1 MGGDEAMRV
10 EPPGWISDLIKEST
24 PLPQPFLQVRTQKT
38 PSVNQKEPSPD
49 TEADV
54 TLILD
59 F

>member
-1 MGGDEAMRV
+1 MKV

-24 PLPQPFLQVRTQKT
+24 PLPQAFLQVRTQKT
-38 PSVNQKEPSPD
+38 PSVNQEEPSPD
-49 TEADV
+49 TEAEV

>member
-1 MGGDEAMRV
+1 MGGDETMKV

-24 PLPQPFLQVRTQKT
+24 PLPQAFLQVRTQKT
-38 PSVNQKEPSPD
+38 PSVNQEEPSPD
-49 TEADV
+49 TEAEV

>member
-38 PSVNQKEPSPD
+38 PSVNQEESSLDK
-49 TEADV
+49 EADV
-54 TLILD
+54 TLISD